1 MAFMPRDI
9 EPNPRVHVWPRDKS
23 GRAIEQDLVDAA
35 ERNWARIDAYAQRH
49 GQDSAR
55 TANLLEATL
64 LALSRARAR
73 KSNGRLMRPIR
84 NLDNYLYLAF
94 IRRLNRQ
101 MAKEPKIETVGSRH
115 DLDTFGNGRGRS
127 LSPSIE
133 KELLVKEVMTFL
145 DEKPREMFS
154 LRHYG
159 YSWREVAGLV
169 EITANNAQVHFNQG
183 LKRARNRVMKPKNVK
198 KPSGKGGATHE

>member
-23 GRAIEQDLVDAA
+23 GRAIEQDLLDAA
-35 ERNWARIDAYAQRH
+35 ERNWARIDAYARRH
-49 GQDSAR
+49 RQDSAR

-64 LALSRARAR
+64 LALSRAR
-73 KSNGRLMRPIR
+73 KSNGRPMRPLR
-84 NLDNYLYLAF
+84 DLDNYLYLAF

-101 MAKEPKIETVGSRH
+101 LAKEPKIETVGSSH
-115 DLDTFGNGRGRS
+115 DLDTLGNRRSRS
-127 LSPSIE
+127 LPPSIE
-133 KELLVKEVMTFL
+133 EELLVKEVMTFL

-159 YSWREVAGLV
+159 YSWGEVASLL
-169 EITANNAQVHFNQG
+169 EITANNAQVRFNQE
-183 LKRARNRVMKPKNVK
+183 LKRARSRVLNPKNLK
-198 KPSGKGGATHE
+198 KTSGRGGVTHE